1 MKVPMKDKS
10 YKVLFLLFHGFSEH
24 NGISKKIWGQINGL
38 KSIGVDVILCYY
50 SVEAD
55 GSRAWKVGNEI
66 LVDFGRGPIAKI
78 RKRIDYRAISEYV
91 QKNKFQLIY
100 IRSDHNGNPFTL
112 NMVKLMRLSGAK
124 VLMEIPT
131 YPYDQEYVTLRMR
144 LELAVDRLY
153 RKKLAKQLD
162 AFVTFS
168 DARTIFGQRAIA
180 ISNGIDFSAIPVR
193 KPQEGAEKR
202 TIHLLGVAEIH
213 YWHGFD
219 RLVRGIGIYKQS
231 HADCQIIFHLVGQF
245 SGERERSSILEP
257 IAQFNLQKNVV
268 LHGPLWG
275 EELDAIF
282 NRADFAI
289 GSLGRHRSGIQV
301 IKTLKNREYAAR
313 GIPFIYSESDAD
325 FDGQP
330 YVLKA
335 SPDESAID
343 ITKIL
348 EFLKKEKFD
357 PACIRNSI
365 LDLSWA
371 EQMNKVL
378 QAI

>member
-1 MKVPMKDKS
+1 MKVPVKDKS
-10 YKVLFLLFHGFSEH
+10 YKVLFLVFHGFSEH

-38 KSIGVDVILCYY
+38 KAIGVDVILSYY

-55 GSRAWKVGNEI
+55 GSRVWKVGNEI

-100 IRSDHNGNPFTL
+100 IRSDHNANPFTL
-112 NMVKLMRLSGAK
+112 NMVKMMRLSGAK

-168 DARTIFGQRAIA
+168 DARTIFGQRAIS

-219 RLVRGIGIYKQS
+219 RLVRGLGIYKQS

-257 IAQFNLQKNVV
+257 IAEFNLQQNVV

-275 EELDAIF
+275 EELDAMF
-282 NRADFAI
+282 NLADFAI

-378 QAI
+378 QTI

>member
-1 MKVPMKDKS
+1 MKVPVKDKS
-10 YKVLFLLFHGFSEH
+10 YKVLFLVFHGFSEH
-24 NGISKKIWGQINGL
+24 NGVSKKIWGQINGL
-38 KSIGVDVILCYY
+38 KSNGVDVQLCYY
-50 SVEAD
+50 TVERN
-55 GSRAWKVGNEI
+55 GSRVWKIGDEI
-66 LVDFGRGPIAKI
+66 LMDFGRGPIAKI

-91 QKNKFQLIY
+91 RKNKFQLIY
-100 IRSDHNGNPFTL
+100 IRSDHNANPFTL
-112 NMVKLMRLSGAK
+112 NMVKMMRLSGAK
-124 VLMEIPT
+124 VLLEIPT

-144 LELAVDRLY
+144 LELAIDRLY

-162 AFVTFS
+162 ALVTFS
-168 DARTIFGQRAIA
+168 DARTIFGQRAIR

-193 KPQEGAEKR
+193 KPQEGVEKR
-202 TIHLLGVAEIH
+202 IIHLLGVAEIH

-219 RLVRGIGIYKQS
+219 RLVRGLGIYKQS
-231 HADCQIIFHLVGQF
+231 HPDCQVIFHLVGRF

-257 IAQFNLQKNVV
+257 ITQFNLQQEVV

-275 EELDAIF
+275 DELDAMF
-282 NRADFAI
+282 NLADFAI

-313 GIPFIYSESDAD
+313 GIPFIYSETDAD
-325 FDGQP
+325 FDGRP
-330 YVLKA
+330 YVIKA
-335 SPDESAID
+335 GPDESAIN

>member
-1 MKVPMKDKS
+1 VKGPVKDRS
-10 YKVLFLLFHGFSEH
+10 YKVLFLVFHGFSEH
-24 NGISKKIWGQINGL
+24 NGISKKIRGQINGL
-38 KSIGVDVILCYY
+38 KSAGVDVRLCYY
-50 SVEAD
+50 SVERD
-55 GSRAWKVGNEI
+55 GSRVWKVEDNI
-66 LVDFGRGPIAKI
+66 LVDFGKGLTAKI
-78 RKRIDYRAISEYV
+78 RKRIDYKAISKYV
-91 QKNKFQLIY
+91 QQNKFSLVY
-100 IRSDHNGNPFTL
+100 IRSDHNANPFTL
-112 NMVKLMRLSGAK
+112 HMVKKIRFSGAE

-131 YPYDQEYVTLRMR
+131 FPYDQEYVTLRMR
-144 LELAVDRLY
+144 LELLIYRLF
-153 RKKLAKQLD
+153 RKKLAKQLN

-168 DARTIFGQRAIA
+168 DAQSIFGQQAIR

-202 TIHLLGVAEIH
+202 PIHLLGVAEIH

-219 RLVRGIGIYKQS
+219 RLVRGLGLYKQR
-231 HADCQIIFHLVGQF
+231 HPDCQIIFHLVGQF

-257 IAQFNLQKNVV
+257 IAQFNLQQHVV

-275 EELDAIF
+275 GELDAIF
-282 NRADFAI
+282 NLADFAI

-325 FDGQP
+325 FDGRP

-343 ITKIL
+343 IAKIL

>member
-1 MKVPMKDKS
+1 
-10 YKVLFLLFHGFSEH
+10 
-24 NGISKKIWGQINGL
+24 
-38 KSIGVDVILCYY
+38 
-50 SVEAD
+50 
-55 GSRAWKVGNEI
+55 
-66 LVDFGRGPIAKI
+66 
-78 RKRIDYRAISEYV
+78 
-91 QKNKFQLIY
+91 
-100 IRSDHNGNPFTL
+100 
-112 NMVKLMRLSGAK
+112 
-124 VLMEIPT
+124 
-131 YPYDQEYVTLRMR
+131 
-144 LELAVDRLY
+144 
-153 RKKLAKQLD
+153 
-162 AFVTFS
+162 
-168 DARTIFGQRAIA
+168 
-180 ISNGIDFSAIPVR
+180 
-193 KPQEGAEKR
+193 
-202 TIHLLGVAEIH
+202 
-213 YWHGFD
+213 
-219 RLVRGIGIYKQS
+219 
-231 HADCQIIFHLVGQF
+231 
-245 SGERERSSILEP
+245 LEP